1 MLGVVVVAK
10 MNSRFT
16 RFTLG
21 IFSYCLTIL
30 LFGYYCHAQEQT
42 KKKYNDF
49 LGTWH
54 DGKVNLPDTSFICLV
69 RYNDLEGVLMYKF
82 HSNQSDIK
90 SLRASDVTG
99 FNYLDTTQTQRIFIS
114 IPYDVQEN
122 GTMVPSFFEVLKEY
136 KRFALLSVKLPL
148 QGITKVNPIPSKY
161 NSGPHRSVQQREV
174 ICIFDDNGNLRPYL
188 EITSQEAQG
197 SRKIKSQE
205 QIINADLL
213 REYLGNDFNQLEE
226 FSFKNNLSFKKKE
239 GLLTIFDYYDKI
251 QME

>member
-1 MLGVVVVAK
+1 MFSYQI
-10 MNSRFT
+10 NSRFKI
-16 RFTLG
+16 TLG

-30 LFGYYCHAQEQT
+30 LSGYCCHAQVQT
-42 KKKYNDF
+42 KNKFSAF
-49 LGTWH
+49 LGSWYN
-54 DGKVNLPDTSFICLV
+54 GKVTLPDTSFTCLV
-69 RYNDLEGVLMYKF
+69 RYNDLEGVLMYK
-82 HSNQSDIK
+82 SYGDQSDIK

-99 FNYLDTTQTQRIFIS
+99 FNYLDSTQTQRIFIS

-188 EITSQEAQG
+188 EITSQEAQR
-197 SRKIKSQE
+197 SRKIKSQGK
-205 QIINADLL
+205 IINADLF
-213 REYLGNDFNQLEE
+213 REYLGNDFNQLNE
-226 FSFKNNLSFKKKE
+226 FSFKNSLSFKKKE
-239 GLLTIFDYYDKI
+239 DLLTIFDYYDKI